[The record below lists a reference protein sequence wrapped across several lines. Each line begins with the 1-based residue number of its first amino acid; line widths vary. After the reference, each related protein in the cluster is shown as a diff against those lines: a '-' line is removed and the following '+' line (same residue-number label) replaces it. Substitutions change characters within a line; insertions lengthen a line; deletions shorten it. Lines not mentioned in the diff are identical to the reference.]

1 MPGRSIPVSI
11 SPLSHTSMMLACSPK
26 QNRHEKRDGSRPYFP
41 DDSFV
46 ERRLRDCIANVRWMK
61 VRNISLADVAHE
73 TARCP
78 TRMLPHHAG
87 ARLDEF
93 VLEFEARE
101 GPHDLVHVRFFD
113 HREIGTH
120 DIRPG

>member
-1 MPGRSIPVSI
+1 
-11 SPLSHTSMMLACSPK
+11 
-26 QNRHEKRDGSRPYFP
+26 
-41 DDSFV
+41 
-46 ERRLRDCIANVRWMK
+46 MK

-93 VLEFEARE
+93 ALEFEGGKARTTSFTSAFLITE
-101 GPHDLVHVRFFD
+101 KSASAPSAFIKSRLF
-113 HREIGTH
+113 I
-120 DIRPG
+120 IM